1 MKEKLRKRDAN
12 LFESNEFLQI
22 LDRIF
27 PDGRRGPKRCKVKYR
42 LGLQGDQ
49 GPIYDVLSFHDGNHW
64 NVVIDTSEEG
74 DLEHGVRLRFVKKC
88 LPLSIL
94 QVHELACK

>member
-1 MKEKLRKRDAN
+1 MKEKLGKRDAN
-12 LFESNEFLQI
+12 LLESNEFLQI

-27 PDGRRGPKRCKVKYR
+27 PDGRRGPKRRKVKYR

-49 GPIYDVLSFHDGNHW
+49 GPIYDVLAFHDGNHW

-74 DLEHGVRLRFVKKC
+74 DLEHGVRLR
-88 LPLSIL
+88 
-94 QVHELACK
+94 